1 MRTLTILFLASIG
14 ASAETRTLTLR
25 ETVDLALK
33 QSPDLMLARLDEQ
46 KAEQAVRIARDP
58 FTPKVFVGSGLAY
71 TTGFPMS
78 IEGASPSIVQARA
91 VQSLYNRPLKY
102 QAAQVREN
110 ARTAALDS
118 TAKRDEVVLRTA
130 TLYIDAE
137 SAARMAQTAREQAMA
152 LEKIAESIRARVMEG
167 RELEIE
173 NKRAALNLAR
183 ARARAEQL
191 EADRE
196 YAEESLATVLGLDP
210 GDRVQVTLDDTRT
223 VPPLPDSEDAVAAA
237 ALENSH
243 EIRRLESAL
252 LAKGYEIRSYKA
264 ARLPT
269 ADLVAQYGLFARFNN
284 YEDFFQRF
292 ERHNSQIGISFQLP
306 ILVGSAPGAR
316 KAQAEIDAAKLRT
329 EMNRTRSRISAD
341 ARRAFQQ
348 LRTAQT
354 GVDVA
359 RLDLEVAREQL
370 SILLAQM
377 AEGRATLRQVEE
389 ARFAEL
395 EKWLTLFDTLA
406 ASERARYEVLRYT
419 GDLIAALR

>member
-1 MRTLTILFLASIG
+1 
-14 ASAETRTLTLR
+14 
-25 ETVDLALK
+25 
-33 QSPDLMLARLDEQ
+33 
-46 KAEQAVRIARDP
+46 
-58 FTPKVFVGSGLAY
+58 
-71 TTGFPMS
+71 
-78 IEGASPSIVQARA
+78 
-91 VQSLYNRPLKY
+91 
-102 QAAQVREN
+102 
-110 ARTAALDS
+110 
-118 TAKRDEVVLRTA
+118 
-130 TLYIDAE
+130 
-137 SAARMAQTAREQAMA
+137 MA

-223 VPPLPDSEDAVAAA
+223 LPPLPDSEDAVAAA

-292 ERHNSQIGISFQLP
+292 ERHNSQIGVSFQLP

-316 KAQAEIDAAKLRT
+316 KAQAEIEAAKLRT
-329 EMNRTRSRISAD
+329 EMNRTRSRISTD

-359 RLDLEVAREQL
+359 RLDLEVAREHL

-395 EKWLTLFDTLA
+395 EKWLALYDTQA

>member
-1 MRTLTILFLASIG
+1 MRTLTILLLVSI
-14 ASAETRTLTLR
+14 AAYAETRTLTLR
-25 ETVDLALK
+25 EAVDLALK

-46 KAEQAVRIARDP
+46 KAGQAVRIARDP
-58 FTPKVFVGSGLAY
+58 FVPKVFVGSGLAY

-78 IEGASPSIVQARA
+78 IEGASPSVVQARA
-91 VQSLYNRPLKY
+91 VRSLYNRPQRY
-102 QAAQVREN
+102 QVAQAREN

-130 TLYIDAE
+130 TLYVDAE
-137 SAARMAQTAREQAMA
+137 SAARMSQAAREQAAA
-152 LEKIAESIRARVMEG
+152 LEKVADAVRARVAEG
-167 RELEIE
+167 RELDIE

-183 ARARAEQL
+183 ARARAGQL
-191 EADRE
+191 ESERE
-196 YAEESLATVLGLDP
+196 YAEETLAAVLGFDP
-210 GDRVQVTLDDTRT
+210 ADRVRVTPDEART
-223 VPPLPDSEDAVAAA
+223 PPSLPDSEEAVAAA

-284 YEDFFQRF
+284 YEDYFQRF
-292 ERHNSQIGISFQLP
+292 ERHNAQIGVSFQLP
-306 ILVGSAPGAR
+306 ILVGSAQGAR
-316 KAQAEIDAAKLRT
+316 TAQAELDAAKLRT

-348 LRTAQT
+348 LQNAQT
-354 GVDVA
+354 AAEVA
-359 RLDLEVAREQL
+359 RLDLEVTREQL

-395 EKWLTLFDTLA
+395 EKWLGLYDA
-406 ASERARYEVLRYT
+406 QSASERARYEVLRYT
-419 GDLIAALR
+419 GGLIAALR